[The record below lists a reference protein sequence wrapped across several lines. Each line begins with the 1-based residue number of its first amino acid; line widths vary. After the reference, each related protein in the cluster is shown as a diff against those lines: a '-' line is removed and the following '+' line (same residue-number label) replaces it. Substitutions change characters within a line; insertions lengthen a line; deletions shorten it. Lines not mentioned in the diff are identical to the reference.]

1 MNTSPVPFSQGFCQK
16 VTAPSVTSAVAWSRS
31 CASCSFEAY
40 LTSDARSAQPLARA
54 IEARDALA
62 ALLPAIAHVH
72 ARKIIHTDIT
82 AANLLLERWPQ
93 GSFGGRRLLLADFS
107 KSVLEDPACRRFTP
121 LAEMATAQCQTPSRF
136 HKPLAEPMPQH
147 AAAAGALE
155 YPYPA
160 SRLRGVSR
168 QSMRTPEMR
177 PPIAS
182 TINAYS
188 DRASSFCTL
197 AACRNAS
204 PFNSTFN
211 WRAA

>member
-1 MNTSPVPFSQGFCQK
+1 MMNTSPVPFSQGFCQK

-72 ARKIIHTDIT
+72 ARKIIHTDIKP
-82 AANLLLERWPQ
+82 ANLLLERWPQ

-107 KSVLEDPACRRFTP
+107 ESVLDDPACRRFTP

-136 HKPLAEPMPQH
+136 KPL
-147 AAAAGALE
+147 G
-155 YPYPA
+155 
-160 SRLRGVSR
+160 
-168 QSMRTPEMR
+168 
-177 PPIAS
+177 
-182 TINAYS
+182 
-188 DRASSFCTL
+188 
-197 AACRNAS
+197 
-204 PFNSTFN
+204 
-211 WRAA
+211 